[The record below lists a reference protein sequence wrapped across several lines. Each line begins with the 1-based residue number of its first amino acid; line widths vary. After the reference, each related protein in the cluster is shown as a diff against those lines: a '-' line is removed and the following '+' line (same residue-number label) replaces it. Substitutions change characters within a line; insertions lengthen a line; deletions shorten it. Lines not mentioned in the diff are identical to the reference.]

1 MAGIYLKRALLIDC
15 GKNEQEIGEKQVM
28 ETIRQIDL
36 YAKIKEEILKV
47 CWKNF

>member
-1 MAGIYLKRALLIDC
+1 MAGINLERALLIDW
-15 GKNEQEIGEKQVM
+15 GKNDEEIGEKQVM

-36 YAKIKEEILKV
+36 YAEIKEEILKV